1 MEIFGLGIIGAC
13 MFIGSY
19 IGRLLGTALGLDS
32 DVGGV
37 GFAMVLIVALCA
49 YLEKKGTGLL
59 KKTEGGI
66 QFKVNGLS
74 PVSIG
79 WKEAA
84 RTDSAPSY
92 QAPAPSS
99 GETTATGDNSP
110 ILFYESLIAAS
121 VLGIGILIWRRKCEE
136 MEG

>member
-66 QFKVNGLS
+66 QFLSALYIPVVVAMSMNLNVYSAVTEGVIPIVAGVVATVGSLVLIPVLSKLAKDSGSETEYAGVN
-74 PVSIG
+74 
-79 WKEAA
+79 KE
-84 RTDSAPSY
+84 
-92 QAPAPSS
+92 
-99 GETTATGDNSP
+99 
-110 ILFYESLIAAS
+110 
-121 VLGIGILIWRRKCEE
+121 
-136 MEG
+136 